1 MRLLSRASATDGRSM
16 FWSTAPTRQ
25 QAGRRPIG
33 QIRVNPVHSEGL
45 IGPFDTVPAP
55 AEWRY
60 PVRTLARLAND
71 TIPRLASAS
80 LPPSTDVAVAREVA
94 LGVARKISLMPVHV
108 SFVVLTLT
116 CGFALTAWLRTG
128 RRMARIPDAV
138 IRRQIA
144 SWSSSPL
151 PLVGDAMLL
160 YGRLARFQYHSRQE
174 MPGVDG

>member
-1 MRLLSRASATDGRSM
+1 MACSGLLRPRGNRLGPVRIGRIHS
-16 FWSTAPTRQ
+16 
-25 QAGRRPIG
+25 
-33 QIRVNPVHSEGL
+33 NPVESEGL
-45 IGPFDTVPAP
+45 LGPFDAVPAQ